1 MADESVVIETV
12 QPTVDAIS
20 EEIINTA
27 IQVTEE
33 GSNTITIFIITA
45 VLAAII
51 VFLIMRKKSKVNK
64 TEIGLIGERG
74 SGKTQL
80 FIGLC
85 GGKPF

>member
-33 GSNTITIFIITA
+33 GSNTVTIFIITA

-85 GGKPF
+85 GGKSF

>member
-1 MADESVVIETV
+1 MSDESVVIEAVT
-12 QPTVDAIS
+12 PTVDVIS

-27 IQVTEE
+27 VQVAEE
-33 GSNTITIFIITA
+33 GSNSVTFFIITV

-51 VFLIMRKKSKVNK
+51 VFLLMKRKSKVNK

>member
-1 MADESVVIETV
+1 MADTADQLVAAT
-12 QPTVDAIS
+12 PTLDTIS
-20 EEIINTA
+20 EEIVSTA
-27 IQVTEE
+27 AQTAEE
-33 GSNTITIFIITA
+33 GNNTLTFFIITI

-51 VFLIMRKKSKVNK
+51 IFLLMKKKSKVKK

>member
-1 MADESVVIETV
+1 MTDESVVIETV